1 MNNTTVIIYGI
12 KNCDTM
18 KKAFNRLEEKGISYQ
33 FHDYKKK
40 GISKEKLAEWL
51 KQSDLMDVVN
61 NKGTTY
67 KKLSPEQQ
75 EALKSQGSAIP
86 IIMEY
91 TSVIKRP
98 IVEVAGK
105 LLIGLNP
112 NEWAEAG
119 I

>member
-33 FHDYKKK
+33 FHDYKKE

-67 KKLSPEQQ
+67 KKLS
-75 EALKSQGSAIP
+75 IP